1 MVVVRGDHGS
11 TPQLGLRISGALL
24 LAVSAGIH
32 LDLYLTGYRKIP
44 TIGWLFLLQ
53 VIVGFML
60 TIAAL
65 VTRSRLAAAASAALA
80 LSTLAAYLLAVWIG
94 LFGFK
99 EIRTRAGLAAGLI
112 EVAAFAT
119 LALAAVTASSGRHV
133 VGRAVAPAVAPAASA
148 SVFAGTGGGSSA
160 SLFGGTAVGSPAG
173 VFPGTAGPDRRGRAR
188 AQSAM
193 SMVVAAVSAVSVA
206 ALALLGVAVV
216 SAGGS
221 PVAAADVGATLKTV
235 TIGGVDVLANADGL
249 TLYWFAPDTATS
261 SKCFGS
267 CATYWPPVSGSP
279 AAGPASPASSARSC
293 APAAAC
299 RPPTTATPSIP
310 TSVTAAPAR
319 PTATTSTSTAAS
331 GTTSAYP
338 ASFAPTPAPHPT
350 PRTGIAVRT
359 GTIDPARWHVKNH
372 GNATSSW
379 FAALTAGAV
388 VTGVAPGVAGS
399 VSRRSRLG

>member
-11 TPQLGLRISGALL
+11 TPQLGLRISGAVL

-53 VIVGFML
+53 VLVGFML

-80 LSTLAAYLLAVWIG
+80 LSTLGAYLLAVWIG

-119 LALAAVTASSGRHV
+119 LALAAVTANSGRHA
-133 VGRAVAPAVAPAASA
+133 GAPARAAAGPSV
-148 SVFAGTGGGSSA
+148 SVFGGTAAGSSA
-160 SLFGGTAVGSPAG
+160 SGLASPA
-173 VFPGTAGPDRRGRAR
+173 ARPDRRGRAR
-188 AQSAM
+188 AQRAM
-193 SMVVAAVSAVSVA
+193 SMLVAAVSAVSVA

-235 TIGGVDVLANADGL
+235 KVGDVDVLANADGF
-249 TLYWFAPDTATS
+249 TLYWFAPDTSTS

-267 CATYWPPVSGSP
+267 CAIYWPPVSGSP
-279 AAGPASPASSARSC
+279 AAGPG
-293 APAAAC
+293 
-299 RPPTTATPSIP
+299 
-310 TSVTAAPAR
+310 VTGR
-319 PTATTSTSTAAS
+319 L
-331 GTTSAYP
+331 
-338 ASFAPTPAPHPT
+338 
-350 PRTGIAVRT
+350 
-359 GTIDPARWHVKNH
+359 GTIKRPGGGLQATYDGHPLYTYIGDRGPGQAN
-372 GNATSSW
+372 GNDLDLNGGFW
-379 FAALTAGAV
+379 YDIH
-388 VTGVAPGVAGS
+388 
-399 VSRRSRLG
+399 VSR

>member
-1 MVVVRGDHGS
+1 V
-11 TPQLGLRISGALL
+11 L

-80 LSTLAAYLLAVWIG
+80 LSTLGAYLLAVWIG

-119 LALAAVTASSGRHV
+119 LALAAVTANSGRH
-133 VGRAVAPAVAPAASA
+133 AAAPARAPVRPSA
-148 SVFAGTGGGSSA
+148 SVF
-160 SLFGGTAVGSPAG
+160 GGTAAVSS
-173 VFPGTAGPDRRGRAR
+173 VSVLAGPAARPGRRARAR
-188 AQSAM
+188 AQRAM
-193 SMVVAAVSAVSVA
+193 SMLVAAVSAVSVA

-235 TIGGVDVLANADGL
+235 KIGGVDVLANADGL
-249 TLYWFAPDTATS
+249 TLYWFAPDTTTS

-267 CATYWPPVSGSP
+267 CAIYWPPVSGSP
-279 AAGPASPASSARSC
+279 AAGPG
-293 APAAAC
+293 
-299 RPPTTATPSIP
+299 
-310 TSVTAAPAR
+310 VT
-319 PTATTSTSTAAS
+319 
-331 GTTSAYP
+331 GKL
-338 ASFAPTPAPHPT
+338 
-350 PRTGIAVRT
+350 
-359 GTIDPARWHVKNH
+359 GTIKRPGGGLQATYDGHPLYTYIGDRGPGQAN
-372 GNATSSW
+372 GNDLDLNGGFW
-379 FAALTAGAV
+379 YDIH
-388 VTGVAPGVAGS
+388 
-399 VSRRSRLG
+399 VSR

>member
-1 MVVVRGDHGS
+1 VVVVRGDHGS

-80 LSTLAAYLLAVWIG
+80 LSTLASYLLAVWIG

-119 LALAAVTASSGRHV
+119 LALAAVIADSGRH
-133 VGRAVAPAVAPAASA
+133 AVPGDSARHAAAPAVAPGGA
-148 SVFAGTGGGSSA
+148 FAGTLAGAAADAPASA
-160 SLFGGTAVGSPAG
+160 FTRAPADAFTRAPGAALAGTGAFAG
-173 VFPGTAGPDRRGRAR
+173 ADPGRRTRAR

-193 SMVVAAVSAVSVA
+193 SVVVGAVSAVSVA

-221 PVAAADVGATLKTV
+221 AVAAADVGATLKTV
-235 TIGGVDVLANADGL
+235 KIGGVDVLANADGL
-249 TLYWFAPDTATS
+249 TLYWFAPDTSTS

-267 CATYWPPVSGSP
+267 CAIYWPPVSGSP
-279 AAGPASPASSARSC
+279 AAGPG
-293 APAAAC
+293 
-299 RPPTTATPSIP
+299 
-310 TSVTAAPAR
+310 VT
-319 PTATTSTSTAAS
+319 
-331 GTTSAYP
+331 GKL
-338 ASFAPTPAPHPT
+338 
-350 PRTGIAVRT
+350 
-359 GTIDPARWHVKNH
+359 GTIKRPGGGLQATYDGHPLYTYIGDRGPGQAN
-372 GNATSSW
+372 GNDLDLNGGFWYDIRISH
-379 FAALTAGAV
+379 
-388 VTGVAPGVAGS
+388 
-399 VSRRSRLG
+399 

>member
-1 MVVVRGDHGS
+1 VVVVRGDHGS
-11 TPQLGLRISGALL
+11 HLQLRLRISGALL

-53 VIVGFML
+53 VIVGFVL

-80 LSTLAAYLLAVWIG
+80 LSTLGAYLLAVWIG

-119 LALAAVTASSGRHV
+119 LALAAVTADPARHSGATR
-133 VGRAVAPAVAPAASA
+133 
-148 SVFAGTGGGSSA
+148 
-160 SLFGGTAVGSPAG
+160 
-173 VFPGTAGPDRRGRAR
+173 RAR

-193 SMVVAAVSAVSVA
+193 SMVVGGVSAVSVA

-221 PVAAADVGATLKTV
+221 PVAAADVGATLKTA
-235 TIGGVDVLANADGL
+235 TIGSVDVLTNANGL
-249 TLYWFAPDTATS
+249 TLYWFAPDTSTN

-279 AAGPASPASSARSC
+279 TAGPG
-293 APAAAC
+293 
-299 RPPTTATPSIP
+299 
-310 TSVTAAPAR
+310 VT
-319 PTATTSTSTAAS
+319 
-331 GTTSAYP
+331 GKL
-338 ASFAPTPAPHPT
+338 
-350 PRTGIAVRT
+350 
-359 GTIDPARWHVKNH
+359 GTIKRPGGGLQATYNGHPLYTYIGDRGPGQAN
-372 GNATSSW
+372 GNDLDLNGGYW
-379 FAALTAGAV
+379 YDIR
-388 VTGVAPGVAGS
+388 VT
-399 VSRRSRLG
+399 R

>member
-1 MVVVRGDHGS
+1 V
-11 TPQLGLRISGALL
+11 L

-80 LSTLAAYLLAVWIG
+80 LSTLGAYLLAVWIG

-119 LALAAVTASSGRHV
+119 LALAVVTANSGRH
-133 VGRAVAPAVAPAASA
+133 AAAPARAPAGSSA
-148 SVFAGTGGGSSA
+148 SVF
-160 SLFGGTAVGSPAG
+160 GGTAAASSVS
-173 VFPGTAGPDRRGRAR
+173 VLAGPAARPGRRAR
-188 AQSAM
+188 ARAPRAM
-193 SMVVAAVSAVSVA
+193 SMLVAAVSAVSVA

-235 TIGGVDVLANADGL
+235 KIGGVDVLANADGL
-249 TLYWFAPDTATS
+249 TLYWFAPDTTTS

-267 CATYWPPVSGSP
+267 CAIYWPPVSGSP
-279 AAGPASPASSARSC
+279 AAGPG
-293 APAAAC
+293 
-299 RPPTTATPSIP
+299 
-310 TSVTAAPAR
+310 VT
-319 PTATTSTSTAAS
+319 
-331 GTTSAYP
+331 GKL
-338 ASFAPTPAPHPT
+338 
-350 PRTGIAVRT
+350 
-359 GTIDPARWHVKNH
+359 GTIKRPGGGLQAAYDGHPLYTYIGDRGPGQAN
-372 GNATSSW
+372 GNDLDLNGGFW
-379 FAALTAGAV
+379 YDIH
-388 VTGVAPGVAGS
+388 
-399 VSRRSRLG
+399 VSR

>member
-1 MVVVRGDHGS
+1 VVVVRGDHGS

-80 LSTLAAYLLAVWIG
+80 LSTLGAYLLAVWIG

-99 EIRTRAGLAAGLI
+99 EIRTRAGIAAGLI

-119 LALAAVTASSGRHV
+119 LALAAVTADPARASGAPR
-133 VGRAVAPAVAPAASA
+133 RA
-148 SVFAGTGGGSSA
+148 
-160 SLFGGTAVGSPAG
+160 
-173 VFPGTAGPDRRGRAR
+173 RAR

-193 SMVVAAVSAVSVA
+193 SLVVGSVSAVSVA

-221 PVAAADVGATLKTV
+221 PVAAADVGATLKTAR
-235 TIGGVDVLANADGL
+235 IGRVDVLTNADGL
-249 TLYWFAPDTATS
+249 TLYWFAPDTSTS

-267 CATYWPPVSGSP
+267 CAIYWPPVSGSP
-279 AAGPASPASSARSC
+279 AAGPG
-293 APAAAC
+293 
-299 RPPTTATPSIP
+299 
-310 TSVTAAPAR
+310 VT
-319 PTATTSTSTAAS
+319 
-331 GTTSAYP
+331 GKL
-338 ASFAPTPAPHPT
+338 
-350 PRTGIAVRT
+350 
-359 GTIDPARWHVKNH
+359 GTIKRPGGGLQATYDGHPLYTYVGDRHPGQAN
-372 GNATSSW
+372 GNDLDLNGGFW
-379 FAALTAGAV
+379 YDIRV
-388 VTGVAPGVAGS
+388 P
-399 VSRRSRLG
+399 R